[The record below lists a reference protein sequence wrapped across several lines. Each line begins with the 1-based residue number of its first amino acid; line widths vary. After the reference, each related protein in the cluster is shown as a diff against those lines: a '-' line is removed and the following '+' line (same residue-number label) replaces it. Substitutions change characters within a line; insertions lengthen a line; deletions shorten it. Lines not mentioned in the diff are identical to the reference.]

1 MDKTL
6 SVMCENSVIVPKLGE
21 QQGTTLDFIDD
32 TVLVVYAAGPV
43 TRQAMFEGLGFAD
56 ALKR

>member
-6 SVMCENSVIVPKLGE
+6 SVMCENSVMVPKLGK

-43 TRQAMFEGLGFAD
+43 TRQTMFEGLGFAD